1 MRQHLL
7 LHTYNPSD
15 KSLSGAHN
23 EYRIIVTLARTDHR
37 EIVYSIVA
45 VKTNYFSKIFVQN
58 QSKKKFYRI
67 CNVTKCGSIP
77 AHPPFLNRQQ

>member
-37 EIVYSIVA
+37 KIVYSIVA
-45 VKTNYFSKIFVQN
+45 VKTNKYLLFFKNICTKPI
-58 QSKKKFYRI
+58 KKK
-67 CNVTKCGSIP
+67 IP
-77 AHPPFLNRQQ
+77 PDL